1 MFPIYI
7 HEHKITIWWSAKC
20 GCTTIKNL
28 VFNKLKKLN
37 IANQSD
43 LHKNTYADFDPQYL
57 NYKNILIV
65 RDPINRFI
73 SSYNMFF
80 QTFCN
85 MYKINK
91 NLTFSEF
98 VELIYESRKKDN
110 FTQHSKINVSF
121 NHHLINQFSEIYAD
135 LNKYCKE
142 KNINFRFD
150 EVIKLEEFNSIDF
163 MKKYFNII
171 LEQNTIKNKTLK
183 NNNNSTF
190 VYNKTHNEINKINPN
205 YQYYLNENIIKKIKE
220 IYENDYEE
228 LKKYNIIY

>member
-7 HEHKITIWWSAKC
+7 HEYKITIWWSAKC
-20 GCTTIKNL
+20 GCSTIKDL
-28 VFNKLKKLN
+28 VFNKLQKLN
-37 IANQSD
+37 KND
-43 LHKNTYADFDPQYL
+43 LHKNTYAKFDPQYL

-80 QTFCN
+80 KIFCN

-98 VELIYESRKKDN
+98 VELIFESRKKDN
-110 FTQHSKINVSF
+110 FTHHSKINVSF
-121 NHHLINQFSEIYAD
+121 NHHLINQFSESYTD

-142 KNINFRFD
+142 NNINFHFD
-150 EVIKLEEFNSIDF
+150 EVIKLEDFNSIDF
-163 MKKYFNII
+163 MKKYFDII
-171 LEQNTIKNKTLK
+171 LKKDIIKNKTLK
-183 NNNNSTF
+183 NNNNTTF
-190 VYNKTHNEINKINPN
+190 VYDKTYNEIIKIKND

-220 IYENDYEE
+220 IYKNDYEE